1 MTPSNYFKVL
11 LATQSVALIHIVLI
25 GQFDLFTPLRSLL
38 GFFIG
43 ALTLGMLLMLFVT
56 GIRLYLINRTE
67 ESPQRGL
74 MERINL
80 IAGVFINPIFIYLL
94 MVGVMNHM
102 GTLIRW
108 LFT

>member
-11 LATQSVALIHIVLI
+11 LAAQSVALIHIVLI
-25 GQFDLFTPLRSLL
+25 GLFDLFTPLRSLF

-43 ALTLGMLLMLFVT
+43 ALTLGMLLMLFVA
-56 GIRLYLINRTE
+56 GIRLYLINRPE
-67 ESPQRGL
+67 ESLQKSRL
-74 MERINL
+74 ERINVF
-80 IAGVFINPIFIYLL
+80 AGVFINPILIYLL